1 MYVCILPVITLVIAG
16 IILIVRENFIETYG
30 FNEKWSIDYWIF
42 ILNIIRT
49 IH

>member
-1 MYVCILPVITLVIAG
+1 MYVCILPVINLVIVG
-16 IILIVRENFIETYG
+16 IILKVREKTYG
-30 FNEKWSIDYWIF
+30 FDEKWSIDYWIF